1 MDEMIV
7 LQRLFLSLLLGG
19 LIGLERQYN
28 DKPAGFATL
37 TLICVGSTVFTLV
50 SVYSAALG
58 ADPARISAQIIAGVG
73 FLGAGSILRD
83 GSKISGLTTAACV
96 WLVAAV
102 GMAIGYGEY
111 GIAYA
116 ASAIVLTVQ
125 LILRKSMRLLDK
137 VRRYETLHITCEPSW
152 KIVQKISTA
161 MEKYGV
167 EIIKRKVLKENGY
180 FTVNIVA
187 TFTGKEFERITKE
200 LFEMPEIKDLT
211 R

>member
-7 LQRLFLSLLLGG
+7 LQRLLLSLLLGG
-19 LIGLERQYN
+19 LIGLEREYN

-37 TLICVGSTVFTLV
+37 TLICIGSTVFTLV
-50 SVYSAALG
+50 SIQSAVLG

-111 GIAYA
+111 GIAFA
-116 ASAIVLTVQ
+116 ASAIVLIVQ
-125 LILRKSMRLLDK
+125 LILRKSMKLLDK
-137 VRRYETLHITCEPSW
+137 VRRYETLHIICEPSW
-152 KIVQKISTA
+152 KVIEKITSV
-161 MEKYGV
+161 MEKHGV
-167 EIIKRKVLKENGY
+167 EILRRKVAKEGGY
-180 FTVNIVA
+180 FTAHIVA

-200 LFEMPEIKDLT
+200 LFEMPEVKDLT

>member
-1 MDEMIV
+1 MDEMLV
-7 LQRLFLSLLLGG
+7 LERLLLSLLLGG

-37 TLICVGSTVFTLV
+37 TLICVGSTAFTLV
-50 SVYSAALG
+50 SVYSAVLG
-58 ADPARISAQIIAGVG
+58 ADPSRISAQIITGVG

-83 GSKISGLTTAACV
+83 GNKISGLTTAACV

-111 GIAYA
+111 GIAFA

-125 LILRKSMRLLDK
+125 LILRKSMKLLDK

-152 KIVQKISTA
+152 KVVEKISTA
-161 MEKYGV
+161 MQKYGV

-180 FTVNIVA
+180 FTVTVVA
-187 TFTGKEFERITKE
+187 TFTGHEFERITKE